1 MLTKKYTAKEL
12 FFLGFISLVIGLSL
26 SKFMVGL
33 SQFILFAAWL
43 WAGNF
48 PEKLQPWYKNK
59 SVVLIA
65 GIFLLHLTGLF
76 VTRDFDYAMR
86 DIRIKLPLL
95 VFPLLISTSPT
106 FKLKDVY
113 AILWVFILANFI
125 ASIVSIFVL
134 LGFTSHQV
142 AEVRNISIF
151 TSHIRFGLLICFS
164 IFILGYF
171 FVKGR
176 NVFSILIRI
185 GIVVLMIWFLV
196 FLVILESVTG
206 IGVFLFTTLVLLLYH
221 IYFNKNRIFK
231 VAFTFFFI
239 GICIGTYAYIN
250 SAINNYYKIN
260 NSDFVNPAPF
270 TERGNRYEHIPSANE
285 YENGNPI
292 WMYVC
297 KPELKAAWSKRSK
310 LSYDGNDRRG
320 QLLLNTIARFLTSKG
335 LRKDSAGIQ
344 KLSDYEIKSIE
355 DGVANVDYQGL
366 TNLNG
371 RIHQII
377 WEYDHYAKG
386 GDPSGHSV
394 VQRFEYWKAAYRI
407 IKRNPWIGVGTG
419 NVDQAFLK
427 EYNDSKSP
435 LSMKWRLRSHNQYL
449 TFAVAFGLPGLVYF
463 LFVLL
468 FILLKDKRYNDYLF
482 SVFWIIFCTSMLSE
496 DTLET
501 QAGVSFFAF
510 FVSLFLFKTKSVDH

>member
-1 MLTKKYTAKEL
+1 MLPKKYTPKDL

-26 SKFMVGL
+26 SKFMIGL

-48 PEKLQPWYKNK
+48 PVKLNPWYKNK
-59 SVVLIA
+59 SVILIA
-65 GIFLLHLTGLF
+65 GIFLMHLTGLF
-76 VTRDFDYAMR
+76 VSSDFEYAMN

-95 VFPLLISTSPT
+95 VFPLLISTSPK
-106 FKLKDVY
+106 FKDKEIH

-125 ASIVSIFVL
+125 GSIVSVFVL
-134 LGFTSHQV
+134 LGFTHHKV
-142 AEVRNISIF
+142 EEVRNISIF

-171 FVKGR
+171 LGKGSKT
-176 NVFSILIRI
+176 FSILIKLS
-185 GIVVLMIWFLV
+185 IVFLMIWFLV

-206 IGVFLFTTLVLLLYH
+206 LSVFLFTTLVLLLYH
-221 IYFNKNRIFK
+221 IYFNKKMVFK
-231 VAFTFFFI
+231 IAFTLLFFTI
-239 GICIGTYAYIN
+239 GVGAYLYIYTATN
-250 SAINNYYKIN
+250 KYYKIN
-260 NSDFVNPAPF
+260 KFDLVNPAPF
-270 TERGNRYEHIPSANE
+270 TERGNRYEHIPEAKE
-285 YENGNPI
+285 YENGNPV

-297 KPELKAAWSKRSK
+297 KPELKAAWTLRSK
-310 LSYDGNDRRG
+310 MPYEGNDRRG
-320 QLLLNTIARFLTSKG
+320 QLLLNTMARFLTSKD

-344 KLSDYEIKSIE
+344 KLSDSEIKSIE
-355 DGVANVDYQGL
+355 NGVANVNYQGL

-377 WEYDHYAKG
+377 WEYDHYARG

-394 VQRFEYWKAAYRI
+394 VQRFEYWKAAFRI

-419 NVDQAFLK
+419 NVDRAFLQ
-427 EYNDSKSP
+427 EYKDSKSP
-435 LSMKWRLRSHNQYL
+435 LSNQWRLRTHNQYL
-449 TFAVAFGLPGLVYF
+449 TFAVAFGLPGLAYF

-468 FILLKDKRYNDYLF
+468 FILFKQKKYKDYLF
-482 SVFWIIFCTSMLSE
+482 SVFWIIFCASMLSE

-510 FVSLFLFKTKSVDH
+510 FVSLFLFKTNSADH